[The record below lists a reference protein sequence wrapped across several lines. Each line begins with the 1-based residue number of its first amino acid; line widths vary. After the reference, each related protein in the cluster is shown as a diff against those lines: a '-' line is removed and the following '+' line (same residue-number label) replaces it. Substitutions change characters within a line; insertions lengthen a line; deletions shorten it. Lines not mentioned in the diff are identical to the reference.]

1 MLINDNEVR
10 KAPDALL
17 RVPEMLDTPP
27 NRYHCISNQ
36 ALWRHPEGF
45 LYVLWGQKGGIRL
58 KLTLFYAGQ
67 QSKITVYKA
76 LFYKVLPHCNLIKML
91 LSITLK

>member
-1 MLINDNEVR
+1 MALNDNEVR

-45 LYVLWGQKGGIRL
+45 FVCIIGAKRGH
-58 KLTLFYAGQ
+58 
-67 QSKITVYKA
+67 KIETY
-76 LFYKVLPHCNLIKML
+76 
-91 LSITLK
+91 SILCRATK